1 MNKNNAIDAALSQLM
16 MCFFILWAGGLSLTE
31 EQISSIMQIL
41 LSALTPVGLG
51 NVNHFAVPSSSI
63 TPSAGE
69 TVRGISEL
77 ASIIGVS
84 APTAC
89 KLSRSGLFDAARLD
103 FGTKKLVW
111 DKAKLLELARGY
123 QTQKKSK

>member
-1 MNKNNAIDAALSQLM
+1 MSQVM
-16 MCFFILWAGGLSLTE
+16 MCFFIIWAGGLSLSE
-31 EQISSIMQIL
+31 DQISSIMQIL
-41 LSALTPVGLG
+41 LSAMTPIGLG
-51 NVNHFAVPSSSI
+51 NVNHYAAQAPSLA
-63 TPSAGE
+63 PSAGE

-89 KLSRSGLFDAARLD
+89 KLSRSGLFDSARLD

-111 DKAKLLELARGY
+111 DKAKLLEIARNR
-123 QTQKKSK
+123 KK